1 MNSGKEVLPALAINK
16 YTYEDAVYYYSNT
29 TSLNSMGDL
38 SGFVN
43 AYSNVVGSLGQGVTD
58 GNFSAFLLDKG
69 EDDIFS
75 YQQSMV
81 AGANFQFNA
90 SSKPIVAK
98 AIYNAVP
105 LHAMPLSLNL
115 MDNAL
120 LNYFTRSVLLHLFA
134 ILIVNYSSL
143 LVII

>member
-1 MNSGKEVLPALAINK
+1 
-16 YTYEDAVYYYSNT
+16 
-29 TSLNSMGDL
+29 MGDL

-120 LNYFTRSVLLHLFA
+120 LNYFTRDPSLEISLTNEPLERPGFTKFSEVTSQTNSF
-134 ILIVNYSSL
+134 VNPDAFRYGTSL
-143 LVII
+143 TVGL

>member
-1 MNSGKEVLPALAINK
+1 M
-16 YTYEDAVYYYSNT
+16 
-29 TSLNSMGDL
+29 
-38 SGFVN
+38 
-43 AYSNVVGSLGQGVTD
+43 QGVTD

-120 LNYFTRSVLLHLFA
+120 LNYFTRSVLSVLHLFA

-143 LVII
+143 LVTI